1 MNENLEKEIK
11 SAVSLM
17 ATGSVPATQ
26 SASESSTTPNE
37 TDTASSIS
45 MSSTSETLTI
55 LDELADRERRCKN
68 LIVYNL
74 EEDSEANSDESM
86 LQELFSSVFNLDVV
100 LTKTVC
106 LGRRNDSKPRPLL
119 ACFADA
125 PMRNMIL
132 SYSGKLR
139 KFDKYKKVYIA
150 PDRTKFERQK
160 HQKLVEELKRRRSNG
175 EQNLVIRNGS
185 IIVLTRRPPQPS
197 APTGSSQS
205 S

>member
-1 MNENLEKEIK
+1 
-11 SAVSLM
+11 M

-26 SASESSTTPNE
+26 SASESSTTPNQ

-55 LDELADRERRCKN
+55 LDELADKECRCKN
-68 LIVYNL
+68 LIVNNL
-74 EEDSEANSDESM
+74 EEDSEENSDESM

-100 LTKTVC
+100 LTKTVR
-106 LGRRNDSKPRPLL
+106 LGQRNDSKPRPLL
-119 ACFADA
+119 ACFADT

-139 KFDKYKKVYIA
+139 KFDKYKKVYIV

-160 HQKLVEELKRRRSNG
+160 HQKLVEELKHRRSNG
-175 EQNLVIRNGS
+175 EQILVIRNGS
-185 IIVLTRRPPQPS
+185 IIVLTHRLPQPS